1 MFYYMS
7 TNYLLI
13 LANLTFLLATYF
25 SQNSAGKTYQG
36 LIAVQLSNH
45 RCKTSH
51 TSPRMMLCCFYTLPL
66 PGTVCAVMQ
75 LFSALRL
82 ATYCDHITGNFLIMI
97 LMTYWGQ
104 STGWRVLY
112 RVSVL
117 SSQCSVGTAR
127 ARDFSALLHAQDQ
140 AATAATSC
148 VT

>member
-1 MFYYMS
+1 
-7 TNYLLI
+7 
-13 LANLTFLLATYF
+13 
-25 SQNSAGKTYQG
+25 
-36 LIAVQLSNH
+36 
-45 RCKTSH
+45 
-51 TSPRMMLCCFYTLPL
+51 MLWCFYTLPL
-66 PGTVCAVMQ
+66 PGTVSAVMQ
-75 LFSALRL
+75 FSALRL
-82 ATYCDHITGNFLIMI
+82 ATYCDHSTGNFLIMI

-127 ARDFSALLHAQDQ
+127 ARGFSALLHAQDQ